1 MKKLEETLDIS
12 PAHAGADARVD
23 AHAYAGESADTPAHA
38 GVHMREITVL
48 DSTDVQRKE
57 LDKKADYAEVR
68 SNLKSIIESGMS
80 AIDGILEVASEGDQP
95 RAYEVVS
102 QLIKSVT
109 EANKDLIGL
118 HQQMKEL
125 NREIE
130 SSQRASNITNNSIF
144 VGSTKD
150 LQRLVKDNF
159 KKLRDESDVIE

>member
-1 MKKLEETLDIS
+1 MKKLEEALDIS
-12 PAHAGADARVD
+12 PASEPAPAPVREGVRVHAP
-23 AHAYAGESADTPAHA
+23 ESAPAHA
-38 GVHMREITVL
+38 REITVSESV
-48 DSTDVQRKE
+48 DDHRKE
-57 LDKKADYAEVR
+57 LDKKTDYAEVR

-125 NREIE
+125 NREID
-130 SSQRASNITNNSIF
+130 SGPQRAGTINNNSIF

-159 KKLRDESDVIE
+159 KRLRDESDVAE

>member
-12 PAHAGADARVD
+12 PAPTH
-23 AHAYAGESADTPAHA
+23 AHAPTHA
-38 GVHMREITVL
+38 REIVVS
-48 DSTDVQRKE
+48 DETDAKRKE

-68 SNLKSIIESGMS
+68 SNLKDIISNGMS
-80 AIDGILEVASEGDQP
+80 AIDGILEVANEGDSP

-109 EANKDLIGL
+109 EANKDLMGL

-125 NREIE
+125 NRETPE
-130 SSQRASNITNNSIF
+130 STKRASSITNNSIF

-159 KKLRDESDVIE
+159 NQLRDDSHVSE